1 MRTAHR
7 KAARHKR
14 EQRDAY
20 DVPLIGFGLTFDI
33 AQGRAR
39 NWYQDAGGVKR
50 WADNDEPIEDER
62 TAEMEQQ

>member
-33 AQGRAR
+33 ARGCAR
-39 NWYQDAGGVKR
+39 NWYQGADGVKR
-50 WADNDEPIEDER
+50 WADNDEPVDTAQAIE
-62 TAEMEQQ
+62 TEQQ